1 MLLSSWFNQT
11 RSTEEMRIGSKNEDA
26 VLMAFASFCSVTD
39 IFQCGLF
46 ESKVYPWLAASPDG
60 IAIIMEPE
68 GNKKVAVVEIK
79 TWVSLEQIRA
89 AEEICAKYNDNEIIE
104 TFIGSPIFEEVVKK
118 DHATQLMIQMST
130 VGIDWAVYIVTQAG
144 TQGSSGRIIYAV
156 LVHFPP
162 LEFEHFI
169 EQILNKFGQLLNPFS

>member
-1 MLLSSWFNQT
+1 
-11 RSTEEMRIGSKNEDA
+11 
-26 VLMAFASFCSVTD
+26 
-39 IFQCGLF
+39 
-46 ESKVYPWLAASPDG
+46 
-60 IAIIMEPE
+60 MEPE

-130 VGIDWAVYIVTQAG
+130 VGIDWAVYIVAQAG

-162 LEFEHFI
+162 RI
-169 EQILNKFGQLLNPFS
+169 

>member
-1 MLLSSWFNQT
+1 
-11 RSTEEMRIGSKNEDA
+11 
-26 VLMAFASFCSVTD
+26 
-39 IFQCGLF
+39 
-46 ESKVYPWLAASPDG
+46 
-60 IAIIMEPE
+60 MEPE

-89 AEEICAKYNDNEIIE
+89 AEEIRAKYNDNEIIE

-162 LEFEHFI
+162 LQFEHFI
-169 EQILNKFGQLLNPFS
+169 ERIVNKFGHL